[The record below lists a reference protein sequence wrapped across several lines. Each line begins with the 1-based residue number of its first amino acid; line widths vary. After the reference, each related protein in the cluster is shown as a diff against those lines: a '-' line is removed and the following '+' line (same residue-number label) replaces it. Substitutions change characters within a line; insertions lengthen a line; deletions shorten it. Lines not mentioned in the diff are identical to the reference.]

1 MEVFLIKRILYE
13 IFFVFDKIM
22 IFGFSC
28 ILIYEL
34 ISAFRYSSVIF
45 NADRYPDNR
54 LSLGWGIIVI
64 LCLAVAYIYM
74 SLKNF
79 VYSDNIII
87 GIIVIILLII
97 FWDYIP
103 FYFLWHNESYIIFTA
118 IYIYF
123 SIFALFETL
132 ISVIVKL
139 VSKEILI

>member
-97 FWDYIP
+97 FWVTSHFT
-103 FYFLWHNESYIIFTA
+103 FYGITKAILFLLQLYLFQ
-118 IYIYF
+118 YF
-123 SIFALFETL
+123 CFC
-132 ISVIVKL
+132 
-139 VSKEILI
+139 SKH